1 MNFAPPCNKIVSM
14 PDFLCA
20 MFYNTAVYHRVLI
33 RHHTFYVSGSIIVAQ
48 ADCISVSASWEMK
61 QEQ

>member
-1 MNFAPPCNKIVSM
+1 MNFVSPCNKILSM
-14 PDFLCA
+14 PDFMCHVLQYSCA
-20 MFYNTAVYHRVLI
+20 PYRVLI

-48 ADCISVSASWEMK
+48 ADCISVSALWEMK